1 MKTDTGMQVE
11 DMKVN
16 QRIKDKELGKERYE
30 DREYM
35 KDKVV
40 QLFTKNTALCRNEKL
55 KYKV

>member
-1 MKTDTGMQVE
+1 
-11 DMKVN
+11 MKVN